1 MLGELKVTQIGF
13 LILISKYPYIFQ
25 IQIYGM
31 FQMTAKWLLLEYPE
45 ELLNKNSA
53 YFQEEIQTKNVTT
66 QTPRTPHER
75 YVLGTVLLRK

>member
-31 FQMTAKWLLLEYPE
+31 FQMTAK
-45 ELLNKNSA
+45 
-53 YFQEEIQTKNVTT
+53 
-66 QTPRTPHER
+66 
-75 YVLGTVLLRK
+75 